1 MTKSYEIATIRDMLM
16 VPTERRA
23 DMLAELEL
31 ALGLME
37 FSFGDEG
44 CPDILS
50 FTWTDDNDPSVSLHD
65 QDGRKFLS
73 LEVTK

>member
-1 MTKSYEIATIRDMLM
+1 MSKSYEIATIRDMLK

-31 ALGLME
+31 ALDLME
-37 FSFGDEG
+37 FSAGDEG
-44 CPDILS
+44 VPEVLS

-65 QDGRKFLS
+65 QYGQKFLS